1 MTQKRLTLDI
11 IRQLPKADLHCHLD
25 GFCRPETV
33 WELAQ
38 EQGVDLGIAGVD
50 DLRKQMT
57 VPMDCPDLVTYLKCF
72 DIVLK
77 VMQQPYAI
85 TRIFYEACEDAVKDG
100 VFYLELRFAPAV
112 HTQNGH
118 SYSQILEAA
127 IQGCMLAME
136 RLDITAR
143 IICCAM
149 RHHDPEVNSEIAE
162 ICWRYRYRYVVG
174 FDLAGPEMGFPPHK
188 HVNAFRTIRMR
199 GLSVTIHAGEAYGA
213 SSVKSALDCST
224 QRIGHGT
231 RIVED
236 ENVLNEVN
244 DRRIP
249 LECCVSSNVQTKAV
263 KTLDEHPIK
272 KLFDLGLRTVP
283 CTDNPTV
290 SGVTLSGEYFMLQ
303 EKFGFTVPDIMKM
316 IDYGFRAAFV
326 SEGMKKRLRVEAFV
340 RAMKVLQ
347 DNNIDISGLEANYYA
362 KLGVTVPPKFV
373 PPTEEPP
380 LTLALLQQM
389 PKCDI
394 DCRFI
399 GSVPFTLLFKFYTDL
414 PKDKRATL
422 PQFKSA
428 QELMQFCLDEK
439 QGGFHKDARK
449 LCIALLQKE
458 TNLRESLRAIV
469 NDAFVDNVI
478 YLELS
483 VCPLLHTKAG
493 LTPKQVVEILID
505 EIRKVDEKHHIEI
518 NLVLYANIAELNPL
532 DVHRIAE
539 LCVEFKGKGVIGFAT
554 TKKEITA
561 EEMRFYEDTFEF
573 LRNNFVPVTIF
584 AGETNSE
591 SVPCALV
598 RGNARRISG
607 GFKIAQSES
616 LLNDVTSHNTTVQI
630 SLTRRMEG
638 AVSGW
643 TRSPVRFFFDF
654 GVRIAFCSLHHAFN
668 NMTRSQQLYELA
680 EQSGFDA
687 LSLLTIIDNTFASVL
702 VPYKRS
708 NEYQKRFWQES
719 IEILRENGF
728 KRTMNYTYFVGGRK
742 DPVNI

>member
-25 GFCRPETV
+25 GFCRPETI

-38 EQGVDLGIAGVD
+38 EQGVDLGITSVD
-50 DLRKQMT
+50 ELRKQMT

-77 VMQQPYAI
+77 VMQHPYAI

-100 VFYLELRFAPAV
+100 VFYLELRFAPAL

-162 ICWRYRYRYVVG
+162 ICWRYRHRYVVG

-188 HVNAFRTIRMR
+188 HVNAFHTIRLR

-213 SSVKSALDCST
+213 ASVKSALDCST

-290 SGVTLSGEYFMLQ
+290 SGVTLSGEYSMLQ

-347 DNNIDISGLEANYYA
+347 DNNIDISDLEANYYA
-362 KLGVTVPPKFV
+362 RLGVTVPPKFV

-414 PKDKRATL
+414 PNDKRATL

-449 LCIALLQKE
+449 LCIALLQTE

-469 NDAFVDNVI
+469 N
-478 YLELS
+478 S
-483 VCPLLHTKAG
+483 GK
-493 LTPKQVVEILID
+493 
-505 EIRKVDEKHHIEI
+505 
-518 NLVLYANIAELNPL
+518 NL
-532 DVHRIAE
+532 
-539 LCVEFKGKGVIGFAT
+539 
-554 TKKEITA
+554 
-561 EEMRFYEDTFEF
+561 
-573 LRNNFVPVTIF
+573 
-584 AGETNSE
+584 
-591 SVPCALV
+591 
-598 RGNARRISG
+598 
-607 GFKIAQSES
+607 
-616 LLNDVTSHNTTVQI
+616 
-630 SLTRRMEG
+630 
-638 AVSGW
+638 
-643 TRSPVRFFFDF
+643 
-654 GVRIAFCSLHHAFN
+654 
-668 NMTRSQQLYELA
+668 
-680 EQSGFDA
+680 
-687 LSLLTIIDNTFASVL
+687 
-702 VPYKRS
+702 
-708 NEYQKRFWQES
+708 
-719 IEILRENGF
+719 
-728 KRTMNYTYFVGGRK
+728 
-742 DPVNI
+742 